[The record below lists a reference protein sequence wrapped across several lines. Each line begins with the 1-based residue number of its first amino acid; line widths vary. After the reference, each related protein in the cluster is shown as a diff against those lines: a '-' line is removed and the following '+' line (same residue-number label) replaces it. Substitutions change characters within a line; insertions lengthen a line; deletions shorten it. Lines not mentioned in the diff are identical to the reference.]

1 MRSWGRA
8 TVHRTATHR
17 TALHGRYYY
26 TTYRITLETY
36 RNQVPATATRVS
48 LEKIDSNELSFPQQ
62 QSVAHRCA
70 AHKQCNKVP
79 YVRFAFSRVYTVFLF
94 FLSFFFKI
102 KSNQSPF
109 LLFCCVQSWIQRPLI
124 GKRWQRWQRLISIYS
139 PAVLCRCCFCFFLLL
154 LLLLLSSSSHYTRN
168 AAPMKPTLQQRPT
181 KSSCSRLIN
190 NSNEWR
196 WYTVTHTHTHTQ
208 SQKKRKISGATGISS
223 FPLMVGFD
231 FFFPFAPLLGVFLT
245 LGNRSAFAVNK
256 LHGGFCGLCSS
267 SRNVGFFLASTGQH
281 PASVWL

>member
-1 MRSWGRA
+1 M
-8 TVHRTATHR
+8 HRTATHR

-124 GKRWQRWQRLISIYS
+124 GKRCSGGSGLFQFILPQFYA
-139 PAVLCRCCFCFFLLL
+139 AVVSVSFCCCCCCCCL
-154 LLLLLSSSSHYTRN
+154 
-168 AAPMKPTLQQRPT
+168 
-181 KSSCSRLIN
+181 
-190 NSNEWR
+190 
-196 WYTVTHTHTHTQ
+196 
-208 SQKKRKISGATGISS
+208 
-223 FPLMVGFD
+223 
-231 FFFPFAPLLGVFLT
+231 PLLIT
-245 LGNRSAFAVNK
+245 HAMP
-256 LHGGFCGLCSS
+256 H
-267 SRNVGFFLASTGQH
+267 Q
-281 PASVWL
+281 

>member
-1 MRSWGRA
+1 MSRTGVQHTNNVTRCPTFGSPFPAFTRS
-8 TVHRTATHR
+8 
-17 TALHGRYYY
+17 
-26 TTYRITLETY
+26 
-36 RNQVPATATRVS
+36 
-48 LEKIDSNELSFPQQ
+48 
-62 QSVAHRCA
+62 
-70 AHKQCNKVP
+70 
-79 YVRFAFSRVYTVFLF
+79 LF

-196 WYTVTHTHTHTQ
+196 WYTVTHTHTQ

-231 FFFPFAPLLGVFLT
+231 FFFSFRA
-245 LGNRSAFAVNK
+245 
-256 LHGGFCGLCSS
+256 S
-267 SRNVGFFLASTGQH
+267 SRRLFDTWKSFRVCGE
-281 PASVWL
+281 